1 MKQPLVSPWS
11 MGVNSTA
18 VLIGLAQ
25 RGIRPD
31 FIPCA
36 DTKGEKGPS
45 YAYIPLMQE
54 WLQSVGFPYIHIV
67 TRSDYAKTKDP
78 SLEAQCL
85 RLGVL
90 PSLAYGWK
98 TCSLKWKKEP
108 QDRWL
113 RQQLLLQQWWASG
126 QKALKTIGYEQGEE
140 YRAEGKTGDF
150 AYDLWFPLLEWGWDR
165 DCCADEIIKAGL
177 PVPPKSACF
186 FCPAMKPYEIIQL
199 GKDEPEKQARAL
211 EIERRALA
219 GEGEGTFKTSRT
231 IGLGRRFSWAS
242 VVANEQVS
250 PVETEFPCE
259 CSL

>member
-1 MKQPLVSPWS
+1 

-18 VLIGLAQ
+18 VLIGLHHW
-25 RGIRPD
+25 GIRPD

-36 DTKGEKGPS
+36 DTKGEKAPS
-45 YAYIPLMQE
+45 YAYVPIMQC
-54 WLQSVGFPYIHIV
+54 WLSSVGFPPIHIV
-67 TRSDYAKTKDP
+67 TRSDFSQTKDP

-113 RQQLLLQQWWASG
+113 RQQPLLQECWASG
-126 QKALKTIGYEQGEE
+126 GKALKTIGYELGEE
-140 YRAEGKTGDF
+140 SRADGKTGDF
-150 AYDLWFPLLEWGWDR
+150 EYDLWFPLLEWGWDR
-165 DCCADEIIKAGL
+165 DRCAAEIVKVGL

-186 FCPAMKPYEIIQL
+186 FCPAMKPHEIIQL
-199 GKDEPEKQARAL
+199 GRDEPEKQARAL
-211 EIERRALA
+211 ELERRALA

-231 IGLGRRFSWAS
+231 AGLGRRFSWAS
-242 VVANEQVS
+242 VVEGEQVV